1 YLQAMINEEILA
13 QLPEVK
19 TLNTKTIVR
28 KPMRLLQQELLVEK
42 LFNVEVSEK
51 VTVSEDEIR
60 DAINKSSFENKVKYI
75 YTDDSKEALV
85 FKKALKEGTNYDS
98 LLAGKLGR
106 LGLNPEYGETD
117 YIAYGELHEPFNETI
132 FSLGLNE
139 VSPMIA
145 HGKGYYII
153 KKIDSRRTI
162 ISEMDYAKYRHRYD
176 QIIRYKK
183 DRIQTGKFLTE
194 FMDPK
199 ELVVD
204 GKIFRELANTIYP
217 ITTQSQVDSGL
228 TQTPNGSDVSPFRQI
243 SDRLSDY
250 YDVPIVRFRG
260 GNWTVRELLYH
271 LSYRPLDLRSTST
284 EDFAG
289 KLRKIIG
296 LTVRDVFMEEEALR
310 RDYDR
315 DPQIRY
321 ELDRWERKYSTRVFM
336 DSIKSQCVPD
346 PAEVESLFNNS
357 AYAPNINL
365 NQVEVYLTNLLIM
378 KKTQDQLMELIK
390 ASGIEVTL
398 YPENI
403 ESVEVDEPR
412 AGRLPDVKL
421 YKLGLPY
428 FREAFPTP
436 DVLWSADE
444 VLGNISPNFSLQN

>member
-1 YLQAMINEEILA
+1 
-13 QLPEVK
+13 
-19 TLNTKTIVR
+19 
-28 KPMRLLQQELLVEK
+28 MRLLQQELLVEK

-51 VTVSEDEIR
+51 ITVSEDEIR

-75 YTDDSKEALV
+75 YTDDEQEALA
-85 FKKALKEGTNYDS
+85 FEKAHKEGTDFEN
-98 LLAGKLGR
+98 LLAGKLSR
-106 LGLNPEYGETD
+106 LGLNPDYGETD

-139 VSPMIA
+139 ISPIIA
-145 HGKGYYII
+145 HGNGYYII

-183 DRIQTGKFLTE
+183 DRVQTGKFLTE
-194 FMDPK
+194 FMAPK

-204 GKIFRELANTIYP
+204 GKIFRELVNTIYP

-228 TQTPNGSDVSPFRQI
+228 TQTPNGSDVNPFRQI

-250 YDVPIVRFRG
+250 YNVPIARFRG
-260 GNWTVRELLYH
+260 GYWTVRELLYH

-296 LTVRDVFMEEEALR
+296 LTARDVFMEEEALR

-321 ELDRWERKYSTRVFM
+321 ELDRWERKYSTQVFM

-346 PAEVESLFNNS
+346 PAAVESLFNNS
-357 AYAPNINL
+357 AYTPNVNF
-365 NQVEVYLTNLLIM
+365 NQVGVYLTNLLTM
-378 KKTQDQLMELIK
+378 KKTQDQLTELIK
-390 ASGIEVTL
+390 TSRIEVTL

-403 ESVEVDEPR
+403 ESVKVDEPR

-436 DVLWSADE
+436 DILWSTDE
-444 VLGNISPNFSLQN
+444 MLGNINRDFSSPN